1 MIYQKDKPTPETKRQ
16 RLEIIR
22 AQLANER
29 TSFLSHWRD
38 LNDYVFP
45 RRARFDITDVNKG
58 DRRNQK
64 IIDSTATLAART
76 LRSGMMAGITSP
88 ARPWFK
94 LSLPDQGLAE
104 KGAVKTWL
112 HDVTNKMHH
121 VFLKSNLYQTLP
133 IMYGDLGVFGTS
145 ALFVEEDFDN
155 VIHCYPM
162 PIGSYY
168 LACSSKGRVD
178 TFVREFRM
186 TVRQI
191 VQHFGI
197 RDPRTNELKF
207 DNLSDYVKNQ
217 YLNHQLE
224 TWVDVIHCVKPNDD
238 YNPKMLASKFKKYS
252 STYYE
257 AGFSSSQSS
266 GASYIGG
273 NDMDKYLR
281 ESGYDIYPV
290 LAPRWEVTGEDVYGT
305 DCPAMS
311 ALGDIKQLQ
320 LGEKRIA
327 QAVEK
332 MVNPPMSAPSSL
344 RNQKASILPG
354 DITYVD
360 IREGQQGFRPV
371 HEVQP
376 RINEIEAKQEQI
388 RMRIKRSFY
397 EDLFLMLA
405 NSDRRQITAR
415 EIEERHEEKL
425 LAIGPV
431 LEQLNQ
437 DLLDPLIDNAFS
449 IMQNQGLIPE
459 PPKELLGAD
468 LKVEYISVMAQAQK
482 MVGIGGIER
491 FAGFVGQLA
500 AADPQVLDKIDSDQI
515 VDVYADIVSVAPG
528 IVRSD
533 EKVQEIR
540 SQRQQ
545 QMAQQAK
552 TEQLGTMA
560 GAAKQLSE
568 TSLEGDSAL
577 NRLLGGQ

>member
-1 MIYQKDKPTPETKRQ
+1 MQVEVKKSEGKRKK
-16 RLEIIR
+16 LEQLR
-22 AQLANER
+22 AQLSNER
-29 TSFLSHWRD
+29 STYLAHWRD
-38 LNDYVFP
+38 LSDFIFP
-45 RRARFDITDVNKG
+45 RRARFTVTDVNQG

-88 ARPWFK
+88 ARPWFR
-94 LSLPDQGLAE
+94 LTVPDQKLAE
-104 KGAVKTWL
+104 VGAVKTWL
-112 HDVTNKMHH
+112 HTVTESMSH

-133 IMYGDLGVFGTS
+133 VVYGDLGVFGT
-145 ALFVEEDFDN
+145 AAMFIEEDFNN
-155 VIHCYPM
+155 VIHCYPF

-168 LACSSKGRVD
+168 LATSSKGKVD
-178 TFVREFRM
+178 CFVREFRM
-186 TVRQI
+186 TVRQM
-191 VQHFGI
+191 VQQFGI
-197 RDPRTNELKF
+197 RDK
-207 DNLSDYVKNQ
+207 DNKIIWDNFSTYVKNQ
-217 YLNHQLE
+217 YENDQQE
-224 TWVDVIHCVKPNDD
+224 TWIDICHCVKPNEM
-238 YNPKMLASKFKKYS
+238 YNPNKLDARFKKYE

-257 AGFSSSQSS
+257 MGFTSNS
-266 GASYIGG
+266 AANYIGG
-273 NDMDKYLR
+273 TDTEKYLR
-281 ESGYDIYPV
+281 ESGYDNFPV
-290 LAPRWEVTGEDVYGT
+290 LAPRWEVTAEDVYGT
-305 DCPAMS
+305 ECPAMS

-332 MVNPPMSAPSSL
+332 MVNPPMSAPSAL
-344 RNQKASILPG
+344 KNQKASLLPG

-360 IREGQQGFRPV
+360 VREGQQGFRPV

-437 DLLDPLIDNAFS
+437 DLLDPLIDNTFA
-449 IMQNQGLIPE
+449 IMLNQGRIP
-459 PPKELLGAD
+459 PPPQELQGQD
-468 LKVEYISVMAQAQK
+468 LKVEYISVMAQSQK

-500 AADPQVLDKIDSDQI
+500 AVSPEVLDKIDADQV
-515 VDVYADIVSVAPG
+515 VDIYGDIVSVPPG
-528 IVRSD
+528 IIRPDDAVS
-533 EKVQEIR
+533 EIR
-540 SQRQQ
+540 SQRAE
-545 QMAQQAK
+545 AQAQAAK
-552 TEQLGTMA
+552 TEQMATAA

-568 TSLEGDSAL
+568 TKLEDDSAL
-577 NRLLGGQ
+577 TRLIGGA